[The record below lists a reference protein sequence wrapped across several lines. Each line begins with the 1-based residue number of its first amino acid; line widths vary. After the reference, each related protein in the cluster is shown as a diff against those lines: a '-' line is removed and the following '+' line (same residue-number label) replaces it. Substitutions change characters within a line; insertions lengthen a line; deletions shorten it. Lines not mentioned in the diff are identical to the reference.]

1 MKNKKILVVGGGF
14 RGIVISDRLSKTN
27 NVDLI
32 EKFPYIGGVL
42 FSEKWNGFYIDKGV
56 HIFDNTNDEDT
67 KLIQNILKNKFRK
80 VSVKYGSRIN
90 NITSDK
96 VAIPDFTTLSPNIQK
111 KIWHELFA
119 STFTKKKSK
128 NLYEYLINTYGKT
141 AGKYFVTAATKY
153 FAIDPKE
160 LSPDAHKN
168 NPLSRGRFFDDHITS
183 LLKNFKEFDEKIA
196 LPVYDKPMQWH
207 SDVSDKTY
215 RYFYPAKHGLR
226 EFCDNAIQYLEKM
239 NVNVKTNIFLTDVK
253 KRNNKLICSLSNGT
267 EKEYDYLVW
276 TIDPINLFKIITK
289 NNSAVNPGIHRVP
302 MIVFYYIVDL
312 KKINNFTYIQDFSK
326 KTMALRGAVTG
337 MLGKQIVNN
346 QTYIDVEVPTK
357 IGSKI
362 WNNPEQFYEKVWQDV
377 VKMGLVKGKM
387 PIIKKF
393 VRAPVSFRALRKNYK
408 VKNNQIERRI
418 TNFSNKIILM
428 EQENAQL
435 FKILE
440 SLKNKKI

>member
-168 NPLSRGRFFDDHITS
+168 NPLSRGRFFDDHI
-183 LLKNFKEFDEKIA
+183 L
-196 LPVYDKPMQWH
+196 
-207 SDVSDKTY
+207 
-215 RYFYPAKHGLR
+215 
-226 EFCDNAIQYLEKM
+226 
-239 NVNVKTNIFLTDVK
+239 
-253 KRNNKLICSLSNGT
+253 LIC
-267 EKEYDYLVW
+267 
-276 TIDPINLFKIITK
+276 
-289 NNSAVNPGIHRVP
+289 
-302 MIVFYYIVDL
+302 
-312 KKINNFTYIQDFSK
+312 
-326 KTMALRGAVTG
+326 
-337 MLGKQIVNN
+337 
-346 QTYIDVEVPTK
+346 
-357 IGSKI
+357 
-362 WNNPEQFYEKVWQDV
+362 
-377 VKMGLVKGKM
+377 
-387 PIIKKF
+387 
-393 VRAPVSFRALRKNYK
+393 
-408 VKNNQIERRI
+408 
-418 TNFSNKIILM
+418 
-428 EQENAQL
+428 
-435 FKILE
+435 
-440 SLKNKKI
+440 